1 VSARRTGVP
10 RFHEDRLAC
19 LLFSKIIK
27 PNDERENTKKMR
39 YQKKLIFL
47 LIMVS
52 LSILFTIGCVSE
64 YTTPGVPEINPNPAV
79 NPDNS
84 TVSNV
89 KVSAAS
95 SSVKVG
101 ESVQIVIKGYNSD
114 DEWVI
119 LDKSKIKSWD
129 WSTLGCPACFEGF
142 IDLSPK
148 SGSLT
153 TTFSS
158 GKVGTFYIVAYYQE
172 NPGDEYITDY
182 TEVKVA
188 N

>member
-1 VSARRTGVP
+1 MIFAFITMSMGCTGSNP
-10 RFHEDRLAC
+10 
-19 LLFSKIIK
+19 II
-27 PNDERENTKKMR
+27 
-39 YQKKLIFL
+39 
-47 LIMVS
+47 
-52 LSILFTIGCVSE
+52 
-64 YTTPGVPEINPNPAV
+64 PGIIDPNPTV

-84 TVSNV
+84 TVSYV
-89 KVSAAS
+89 KVSAS
-95 SSVKVG
+95 SSTIKINQSQQLVV
-101 ESVQIVIKGYNSD
+101 KGYNSD

-129 WSTLGCPACFEGF
+129 WSVIGQCYNCVVEF

-158 GKVGTFYIVAYYQE
+158 GVTGTFYIVAYYQE

-182 TEVKVA
+182 TEVKVTK
-188 N
+188 